1 MIEGR
6 RMGARR
12 AQSAMEYLMTYGWA
26 ILIIAV
32 VLSALFMLGLFNPS
46 TFVSSQCIFP
56 AEFSC
61 ISSYLSTSGL
71 LTVNIEQAVSAPI
84 NVTAIGC
91 NTNATTTFMETI
103 TPAVYVPI
111 GSNYTFNVWC
121 HAGSTNY
128 TGSVGSLYHGYIIM
142 NYTNVQTGFPHTT
155 IATLLQKIT

>member
-1 MIEGR
+1 M
-6 RMGARR
+6 

-61 ISSYLSTSGL
+61 IDSYLSTSGL

-91 NTNATTTFMETI
+91 NTNATTTFMKTI
-103 TPAVYVPI
+103 TPAVYIPI
-111 GSNYTFNVWC
+111 GSNYTFSVWC

-128 TGSVGSLYHGYIIM
+128 TGSPGDLYHGFIIM